1 MRNMKIRM
9 LSEGALLVAMAQL
22 LSLLPLWKMPWG
34 GSIDLAMA
42 PILLF
47 AVRWGVKWG
56 LVEGLAFGTLQMIFE
71 GGVAIGWQSILGD
84 FLAAFTA
91 LGLGGLCRGVE
102 KGIFVGTVIGGLAR
116 FLVHY
121 VVGATI
127 WAGGVLGHDYDLSLA
142 LLLPVQWVLYVHG
155 YHPVSGGLRPAVQA
169 HEEVSHR
176 GGPETRCLIEEK
188 TTSVVGQT
196 WFFLLIGLSAGPTAS
211 ERGRCAS
218 GAFPLLRRGR
228 SHRTPRRS

>member
-1 MRNMKIRM
+1 MGNMKIRM

-34 GSIDLAMA
+34 GAIDLAMA

-56 LVEGLAFGTLQMIFE
+56 LVEGLAFGALQMIFE

-84 FLAAFTA
+84 FLVAFGV
-91 LGLGGLCRGVE
+91 LGLGGLCKGLE

-121 VVGATI
+121 VVGATV
-127 WAGGVLGHDYDLSLA
+127 WAMYMPEAFFGMAMTSPWIYSFLYNGFYMFLDIILCLVVFG
-142 LLLPVQWVLYVHG
+142 LLFKPMRRYLTG
-155 YHPVSGGLRPAVQA
+155 ADLRPAA
-169 HEEVSHR
+169 
-176 GGPETRCLIEEK
+176 
-188 TTSVVGQT
+188 
-196 WFFLLIGLSAGPTAS
+196 
-211 ERGRCAS
+211 
-218 GAFPLLRRGR
+218 
-228 SHRTPRRS
+228 

>member
-1 MRNMKIRM
+1 MRNMKIQM

-22 LSLLPLWKMPWG
+22 LSLLPLWRMPWG

-56 LVEGLAFGTLQMIFE
+56 LVEGLVFGALQMIVE

-84 FLAAFTA
+84 FLVAFA
-91 LGLGGLCRGVE
+91 VLGLGGLCKGLE
-102 KGIFVGTVIGGLAR
+102 KGIFVGVVLGGLAR

-127 WAGGVLGHDYDLSLA
+127 WAMYMPEEFFGMTMTSPWLYSFLYNGFYMFLDIILCLVVFG
-142 LLLPVQWVLYVHG
+142 LLFKPMRRYLTG
-155 YHPVSGGLRPAVQA
+155 ADLRPAA
-169 HEEVSHR
+169 
-176 GGPETRCLIEEK
+176 
-188 TTSVVGQT
+188 
-196 WFFLLIGLSAGPTAS
+196 
-211 ERGRCAS
+211 
-218 GAFPLLRRGR
+218 
-228 SHRTPRRS
+228 

>member
-1 MRNMKIRM
+1 MRNNKIRM
-9 LSEGALLVAMAQL
+9 LSEGALLIAMAQI

-71 GGVAIGWQSILGD
+71 GGVAIGWQSIIGD
-84 FLAAFTA
+84 FLVAFTA
-91 LGLGGLCRGVE
+91 LGLAGVCRRME
-102 KGIFVGTVIGGLAR
+102 KGIFVGTLVGGLAR

-127 WAGGVLGHDYDLSLA
+127 WAQYMPEEFFGMTMTTPWMYSFLYNGFYMFIDIA
-142 LLLPVQWVLYVHG
+142 LCLVIFGLLWKPMGKYLTG
-155 YHPVSGGLRPAVQA
+155 AD
-169 HEEVSHR
+169 
-176 GGPETRCLIEEK
+176 IK
-188 TTSVVGQT
+188 TVKT
-196 WFFLLIGLSAGPTAS
+196 
-211 ERGRCAS
+211 
-218 GAFPLLRRGR
+218 
-228 SHRTPRRS
+228 